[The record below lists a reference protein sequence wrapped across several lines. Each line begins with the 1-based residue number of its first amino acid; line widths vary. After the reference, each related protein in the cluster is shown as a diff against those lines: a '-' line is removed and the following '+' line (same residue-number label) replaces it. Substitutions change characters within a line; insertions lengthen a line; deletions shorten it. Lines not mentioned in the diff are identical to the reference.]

1 MKRRNIMY
9 KRFFPIFS
17 IILLLI
23 SLVAPGIQP
32 VAAEGNEK
40 KEYEDGTYD
49 VPLKVLESGN
59 DNESMMNGYVKDNTT
74 SVDIE
79 NGQFNV
85 TLTLTGATMIES
97 FKVDNGTKIVEA
109 EKVTE
114 NEAGTERTIS
124 FAVENLDE
132 IIQGEVS
139 VVVPGVYDTTHDV
152 RLQFDTSDLPLT
164 EEESKDTEK
173 EETDEPVEIE
183 EDEDKDTEES
193 DENVDEEAK
202 EQEDAGSNDNEKT
215 EQDGEGS
222 EDEEENGK
230 DQQENN
236 QEGSTDEDKNDE
248 SQDSIDP
255 NSSEINDGEYL
266 INLSILHAT
275 KDEESSMG
283 RYVENPVR
291 LTVENGQQTISLV
304 LSSSDMITEFLVES
318 DGEFKETNTVSTNE
332 EENKR
337 AVSFNVDDLNEITN
351 GKITVDTKSSFGEMT
366 HDVRLS
372 FDMDSIKEYD
382 ESTDDT
388 KINDGEYLINLSILH
403 ATKDEESS
411 MGRYV
416 ENPVRLTVEN
426 GQQTISLVLSSSDMI
441 TEFLVESDGEFKE
454 TNTVS
459 TDEKGNKRTVS
470 FNVDDLSK
478 MTNSKIAVDTN
489 SDFGVMQ
496 HDVRLSFDVD
506 NIKEYEEAIDVENL
520 KDGNYSIDFDL
531 LHESEDKDSTAAIYV
546 VKPAQLSVKDGVYT
560 VYFMITD
567 HEEINVFKIEQNGYL
582 SSATTLEV
590 NDEKNN
596 RLHDVEI

>member
-411 MGRYV
+411 MG
-416 ENPVRLTVEN
+416 
-426 GQQTISLVLSSSDMI
+426 
-441 TEFLVESDGEFKE
+441 
-454 TNTVS
+454 
-459 TDEKGNKRTVS
+459 
-470 FNVDDLSK
+470 
-478 MTNSKIAVDTN
+478 
-489 SDFGVMQ
+489 
-496 HDVRLSFDVD
+496 
-506 NIKEYEEAIDVENL
+506 
-520 KDGNYSIDFDL
+520 
-531 LHESEDKDSTAAIYV
+531 
-546 VKPAQLSVKDGVYT
+546 
-560 VYFMITD
+560 
-567 HEEINVFKIEQNGYL
+567 
-582 SSATTLEV
+582 
-590 NDEKNN
+590 
-596 RLHDVEI
+596 